1 MPMTTSAAA
10 HQPGTATPPATRL
23 ISVTGTVDPATPR
36 EVEERLAARG
46 FFWLDL
52 ESLDHEQLEQFG
64 RSMRLD
70 ASATARPEDTG
81 QPSGLAA
88 AGTGASA
95 QRPSLAAVGD
105 TIQALIP
112 AAACPAP
119 GAPAIQVRIVYTGR
133 FLLTVHSGRCPP
145 LEQARHRYD
154 GLRDEGKADGPLV
167 LFLVLDDLAGSFESE
182 FLALDARL
190 NEIQVELLTS
200 ASRGAQAEVL
210 AIRRR
215 LAHAVQSLGWYTG
228 DLDDVNVAGVAE
240 LPGMGSAAQPYFDR
254 HHQRVIR
261 IRDAARDYREEAGDV
276 LGQFSANIS
285 GRQGQVIN
293 FLAVISAVFLPL
305 TFITGYF
312 GMNFDVLTVDLKT
325 IWIFILLGNLV
336 PAACVVIAVVLF
348 RRWVTRLGIPR
359 LLPTGGPARQTP
371 AQPGAPAAG
380 SPAGDMTE
388 SRAAVSTSQV
398 SLERPSPLRR

>member
-1 MPMTTSAAA
+1 MPLTRSAVTHPPETGAFPAA
-10 HQPGTATPPATRL
+10 RL
-23 ISVTGTVDPATPR
+23 ISVTGAVDPATPR
-36 EVEERLAARG
+36 EVEERLAAGG

-52 ESLDHEQLEQFG
+52 ESVDHERLEHFG

-70 ASATARPEDTG
+70 ASVTTRPEDTG
-81 QPSGLAA
+81 QPSGLAM
-88 AGTGASA
+88 AGTGAIA
-95 QRPSLAAVGD
+95 QRPSLAVVGD

-112 AAACPAP
+112 AAGPAP
-119 GAPAIQVRIVYTGR
+119 GAGALQVRIVYTGQ

-167 LFLVLDDLAGSFESE
+167 LFLILDDLAGSFEPQ

-190 NEIQVELLTS
+190 DEIQVELLTS
-200 ASRGAQAEVL
+200 VSRGARAEVL

-215 LAHAVQSLGWYTG
+215 LADAVQSLGWYTG

-240 LPGMGSAAQPYFDR
+240 LPGMGPGAQPHFDR
-254 HHQRVIR
+254 HRQRVIR
-261 IRDAARDYREEAGDV
+261 MRDAARDYREEAGDV

-293 FLAVISAVFLPL
+293 FLAVISAIFLPL

-312 GMNFDVLTVDLKT
+312 GMNFDVLTEDLKT
-325 IWIFILLGNLV
+325 VWIYILLGNLV
-336 PAACVVIAVVLF
+336 PAASVVIAVVLF
-348 RRWVTRLGIPR
+348 RRWVTRLGIPG
-359 LLPTGGPARQTP
+359 LLPTGGPAVHPP
-371 AQPGAPAAG
+371 AQPEAPAAG
-380 SPAGDMTE
+380 HPAEAT
-388 SRAAVSTSQV
+388 
-398 SLERPSPLRR
+398 